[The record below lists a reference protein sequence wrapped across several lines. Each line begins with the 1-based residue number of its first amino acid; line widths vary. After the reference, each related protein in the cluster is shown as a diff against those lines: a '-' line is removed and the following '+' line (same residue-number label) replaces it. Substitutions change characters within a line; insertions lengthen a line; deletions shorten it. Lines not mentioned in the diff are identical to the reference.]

1 MKLAT
6 VQTDDGSRAAV
17 VTSEGVV
24 PVEGYEDVG
33 ALLSDRADGWARAR
47 EAESGGAARPT
58 AEVEFRRPLLAPQAV
73 VCVGLNY
80 RNHILEMGRELPD
93 HPTLFSKLPRALV
106 DPYQRID
113 LPAISEKWDYEAE
126 LVIVIGEGGR
136 DIREDQALDRVA
148 GFTIMNDVTARD
160 LQWRTAQWFAGKT
173 VQDSTPLGP
182 WIVTPDET
190 GDLAEL
196 EISLSVNGEERQR
209 ARLGELVFDV
219 PRLVADLSRIVELR
233 PGDVIATGTPGGV
246 GEPDGLFI
254 QNGDVIE
261 VSIDRIG
268 TIRNQFTRESN

>member
-6 VQTDDGSRAAV
+6 VQTDDGARAAV

-58 AEVEFRRPLLAPQAV
+58 AEVEFRRPLLAPPAG

-80 RNHILEMGRELPD
+80 RDHILERGRELPD

-126 LVIVIGEGGR
+126 L
-136 DIREDQALDRVA
+136 
-148 GFTIMNDVTARD
+148 
-160 LQWRTAQWFAGKT
+160 
-173 VQDSTPLGP
+173 
-182 WIVTPDET
+182 
-190 GDLAEL
+190 
-196 EISLSVNGEERQR
+196 
-209 ARLGELVFDV
+209 
-219 PRLVADLSRIVELR
+219 
-233 PGDVIATGTPGGV
+233 
-246 GEPDGLFI
+246 
-254 QNGDVIE
+254 
-261 VSIDRIG
+261 
-268 TIRNQFTRESN
+268 